1 MFAVLVL
8 PSRVVVVGGGGIC
21 LSQTVLLFPLIV
33 DVRERKLLMESD
45 GRVQE
50 AVAEGWSSFSFL
62 LSGAL
67 LTQGNLL
74 NIGKSKCW

>member
-8 PSRVVVVGGGGIC
+8 PSRVVVVGGGGGIC

-33 DVRERKLLMESD
+33 DVRRRKLLMESD

-50 AVAEGWSSFSFL
+50 AVAEG
-62 LSGAL
+62 
-67 LTQGNLL
+67 
-74 NIGKSKCW
+74 